1 VVLRAGPIVAGGS
14 ALARLEDGRVCLVAL
29 AAAGELV
36 EAKVERVHAD
46 YVEAVTV
53 RVLEPSADRVE
64 ARCEHFGVCGGCQLQ
79 HLSYPAQL
87 EAKAAIVREQLARIG
102 GFREAVVNAT
112 VGMARPWAYRNHVRF
127 STGRK
132 YGDVGFVGR
141 NGRSLLRI
149 DRCPIADD
157 AVNAL
162 LPELQGEGRGL
173 HQVQVRRGKPG
184 TLLLIAPAV
193 PGLPAEAGQKTYTE
207 RLGGR
212 DFVVSASSF
221 FQVNSEQAEK
231 LVGLVG
237 DALPARGR
245 LLVDAYAGVG
255 TFATIFG
262 GRFERVIAIEESA
275 SAVADAR
282 LNVADMPG
290 VELHQGKVED
300 VLPGLEVEPDALLLD
315 PARPGCAPPVLQAI
329 SERHPPVV
337 VYVSCNPATF
347 ARDLKVLAAAGYR
360 LGPVTPVDMFPQTAH
375 IECVVRLEL
384 A

>member
-1 VVLRAGPIVAGGS
+1 
-14 ALARLEDGRVCLVAL
+14 VCLVAL
-29 AAAGELV
+29 AAAGEVV
-36 EAKVERVHAD
+36 EAKVEREHTD
-46 YVEAVTV
+46 YLEAVV
-53 RVLEPSADRVE
+53 IRVLEPAPERVE
-64 ARCEHFGVCGGCQLQ
+64 AQCEHYGVCGGCQLQ
-79 HLSYPAQL
+79 HLSYAAQL

-112 VGMARPWAYRNHVRF
+112 VGMEQPWAYRNHVRF
-127 STGRK
+127 STGKK

-149 DRCPIADD
+149 DYCPIADD
-157 AVNAL
+157 AINAL
-162 LPELQGEGRGL
+162 LPELQGKGRGL

-184 TLLLIAPAV
+184 TPLLIAPTL
-193 PGLPAEAGQKTYTE
+193 PGLSAAAGQKTYTE

-221 FQVNSEQAEK
+221 FQVNNEQAEK

-237 DALPARGR
+237 DALPERGR

-255 TFATIFG
+255 TFAAIFG
-262 GRFERVIAIEESA
+262 ARYERVIAIEESA

-282 LNVADMPG
+282 QNLDGMQA
-290 VELHQGKVED
+290 VEIHQGKVED
-300 VLPGLEVEPDALLLD
+300 VLPALEAEPDALLLD

-329 SERHPPVV
+329 SERRPPVV
-337 VYVSCNPATF
+337 VYVSCNPATL